1 MNRRPD
7 RMGRLA
13 EKNILFIIPK
23 DYYNEEELDTLRPIF
38 EEEGASI
45 RIASGKMKEAVGMKN
60 GRVMPDVLI
69 VDAIEGIVGDSYV
82 TGFRGTR
89 QIKGIFHGVVVIGG
103 RGARSY
109 LWKDRLVRLLL
120 TDRYRSGFV
129 VSAIGLGVPC
139 LGITG
144 LLENQ
149 EVAAENDKH
158 VLAELDKANAIISE
172 DQDVVALERVV
183 TGRNASAAEAFAEA
197 LIEQVAQTRKS

>member
-1 MNRRPD
+1 
-7 RMGRLA
+7 MGRLA

-38 EEEGASI
+38 EEEGATI
-45 RIASGKMKEAVGMKN
+45 RIASAKMKEAVGMKN

-172 DQDVVALERVV
+172 DQDVVAWDKVV
-183 TGRNASAAEAFAEA
+183 TGRNAKAAEAFAEA